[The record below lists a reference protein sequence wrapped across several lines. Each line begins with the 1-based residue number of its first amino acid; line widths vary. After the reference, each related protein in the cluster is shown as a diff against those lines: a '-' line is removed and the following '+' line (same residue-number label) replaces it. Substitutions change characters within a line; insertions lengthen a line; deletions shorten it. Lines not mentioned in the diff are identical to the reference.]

1 MDQDLFVVRE
11 ILIREV
17 ETINTYQ
24 AMLERSQ
31 RPEVKDFINHI
42 VQEEKEHVAEAL
54 ELIKSLDPEQAR
66 LLATGHVERA
76 PKEPNRHPFTVGSLR
91 KAQ

>member
-1 MDQDLFVVRE
+1 MDQDLFTVRE
-11 ILIREV
+11 ILIREL

-24 AMLERSQ
+24 TMLERSQ

-54 ELIKSLDPEQAR
+54 DLIKNLDPEQAR
-66 LLATGHVERA
+66 LLTIGHVERA
-76 PKEPNRHPFTVGSLR
+76 SKESNGRHFTVGSLR
-91 KAQ
+91 Q